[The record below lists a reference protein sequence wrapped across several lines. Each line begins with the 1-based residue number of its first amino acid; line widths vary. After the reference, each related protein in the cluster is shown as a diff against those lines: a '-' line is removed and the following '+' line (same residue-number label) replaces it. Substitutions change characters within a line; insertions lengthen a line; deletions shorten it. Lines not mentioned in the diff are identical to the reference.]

1 MTLACRG
8 KSRPGAFSRLGS
20 MRRPAAPAL
29 ALCLALATLLL
40 AACGEE
46 DAQLL
51 RGETAREI
59 NANLDTVQ
67 QLADE
72 GDCTGAESAVEQVG
86 EQIEELEEVDPR
98 LKRALE
104 EGAERLEEVI
114 ATCEESTTES
124 IGPARIPDE
133 EEGEGEEDGD
143 DGERDER
150 QQGQGRGG
158 GGGGRGGSG
167 EDGAAPEG
175 GDQPP
180 PPASEGEAKGKGPEG
195 EGPPGQS
202 EGDEE
207 EEESGG
213 IAPGSAVEEGE

>member
-29 ALCLALATLLL
+29 ALCVALAALLL

-104 EGAERLEEVI
+104 EGAGRLEEVI
-114 ATCEESTTES
+114 ATCEESTGES

-150 QQGQGRGG
+150 QQGQDRDGDGD
-158 GGGGRGGSG
+158 RGGS
-167 EDGAAPEG
+167 EDDGAAPESG
-175 GDQPP
+175 NQSP
-180 PPASEGEAKGKGPEG
+180 PPASEGEANGKGPEG

-202 EGDEE
+202 EGDD

>member
-20 MRRPAAPAL
+20 MRRPARSAL
-29 ALCLALATLLL
+29 TLCLVLAALLL
-40 AACGEE
+40 TACGEE

-59 NANLDTVQ
+59 NANLDTVR

-72 GDCTGAESAVEQVG
+72 GDCAGAESAVEQVG
-86 EQIEELEEVDPR
+86 EQIEGLEEVDPR

-124 IGPARIPDE
+124 VGPARTPDE
-133 EEGEGEEDGD
+133 AEEDED
-143 DGERDER
+143 DEGERDER
-150 QQGQGRGG
+150 QQDRDGDGDDRGRNGSGG
-158 GGGGRGGSG
+158 GDRSR
-167 EDGAAPEG
+167 PEG
-175 GDQPP
+175 NA
-180 PPASEGEAKGKGPEG
+180 PPARSEGEAKGKGPEG
-195 EGPPGQS
+195 EGPSGQG
-202 EGDEE
+202 EGDE

-213 IAPGSAVEEGE
+213 IAPGSAVEEDE

>member
-29 ALCLALATLLL
+29 ALCLALAALLGL

-104 EGAERLEEVI
+104 EGAERLDEVI

-124 IGPARIPDE
+124 VGPARIPDE
-133 EEGEGEEDGD
+133 EEDEEDGD

-158 GGGGRGGSG
+158 GGEGRGGAG
-167 EDGAAPEG
+167 EDGGAPEG
-175 GDQPP
+175 GNQQP

-195 EGPPGQS
+195 EGSPGQ
-202 EGDEE
+202 GDGDD

-213 IAPGSAVEEGE
+213 IAPGSAVEAGE

>member
-1 MTLACRG
+1 MTLGCRG

-20 MRRPAAPAL
+20 MRRPALPAL
-29 ALCLALATLLL
+29 ALCLALAALPGL

-51 RGETAREI
+51 GGETAREI

-72 GDCTGAESAVEQVG
+72 GDCAGAESAVEQVG
-86 EQIEELEEVDPR
+86 EQIDELEEVDPR
-98 LKRALE
+98 LKRALG

-133 EEGEGEEDGD
+133 EEDEEDGD
-143 DGERDER
+143 DGKRDER
-150 QQGQGRGG
+150 QQGQGRDGG
-158 GGGGRGGSG
+158 GEGRGGAG
-167 EDGAAPEG
+167 EDGGAPEG
-175 GDQPP
+175 GNQPP
-180 PPASEGEAKGKGPEG
+180 PPASEGEAKGRGPEG
-195 EGPPGQS
+195 EGSPGQG
-202 EGDEE
+202 EGAEE
-207 EEESGG
+207 DESGG
-213 IAPGSAVEEGE
+213 IGPGSAVEEGE